1 MDMHADQTPM
11 HIKKSEISQ
20 KCLSSLAVRE
30 VQMKTTLKMSY
41 YPIQNDKDEQTTNS
55 KSWQGGG
62 WEKREPSFTLG
73 GIVIWSSH
81 SGNQGGEFSE
91 T

>member
-20 KCLSSLAVRE
+20 MCLSSLAVRE

-41 YPIQNDKDEQTTNS
+41 YPIQNDKDEQN
-55 KSWQGGG
+55 
-62 WEKREPSFTLG
+62 
-73 GIVIWSSH
+73 
-81 SGNQGGEFSE
+81 NQQQILEGGERTLIHSWWDFNLVQSLWKSGWRIL
-91 T
+91 